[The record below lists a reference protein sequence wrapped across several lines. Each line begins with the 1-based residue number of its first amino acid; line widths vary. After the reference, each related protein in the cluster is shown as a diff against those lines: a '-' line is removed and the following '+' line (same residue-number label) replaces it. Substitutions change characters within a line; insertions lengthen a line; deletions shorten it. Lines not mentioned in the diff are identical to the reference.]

1 VVAFAAGS
9 RAIVTNER
17 IDKMNL
23 PSLMAVPPLVPTS
36 LWEEKLV
43 KIKNMRLGPVPAA
56 YIG

>member
-1 VVAFAAGS
+1 
-9 RAIVTNER
+9 
-17 IDKMNL
+17 MNL

-43 KIKNMRLGPVPAA
+43 KIKNMRLGPAPAA